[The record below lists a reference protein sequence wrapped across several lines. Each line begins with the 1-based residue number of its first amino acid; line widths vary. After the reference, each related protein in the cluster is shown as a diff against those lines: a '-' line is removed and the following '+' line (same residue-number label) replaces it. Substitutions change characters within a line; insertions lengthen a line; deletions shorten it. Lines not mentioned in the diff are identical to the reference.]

1 MSVVERLVSLV
12 VVTDPERRIRVAV
25 DGVDGSGKTTLAD
38 GLAVVLRDRRPV
50 VRASVDSFH
59 RPRADRYR
67 RGTDSP
73 EGCYRDTFDHESL
86 RGRLLEP
93 FVRDGSY
100 IPAVFDHSSDMV
112 VDQPVAQ
119 ALPGAALIVDGV
131 FLQRP
136 ELVDCWDLV
145 VHLQVPDEEVLRRVV
160 VRDDG
165 PAQEVERRYR
175 TRYLPAQRLY
185 ERESRPAERADVV
198 LDNTDPAAP
207 VVLTWPGRDGAG

>member
-1 MSVVERLVSLV
+1 MSVLDRLATLV
-12 VVTDPERRIRVAV
+12 AGTAPDRRLRVAI

-38 GLAVVLRDRRPV
+38 ALAAALQGRRPV

-67 RGTDSP
+67 RGADSA
-73 EGCYRDTFDHESL
+73 EGCYLDTFDHQAL

-93 FVRDGSY
+93 FARDGSY
-100 IPAVFDHSSDMV
+100 VPAVFDHSQDAV
-112 VDQPVAQ
+112 VDQPVVQ
-119 ALPGAALIVDGV
+119 ADPAAALIVDGV

-136 ELVDCWDLV
+136 ELVDCWDLAI
-145 VHLQVPDEEVLRRVV
+145 HLRLPDEEVLRRVV

-165 PAQEVERRYR
+165 LPDDVEQRYR
-175 TRYLPAQRLY
+175 VRYLPAQRLY
-185 ERESRPAERADVV
+185 ERESRPADRADVV

-207 VVLTWPGRDGAG
+207 VVWKWPGPLG